1 MISRDRFE
9 SCFNLLVRVEARLV
23 YKAVQPL
30 AAELSLDFREDRFY
44 WLELRTVTDVPYRFH
59 VQLWPPLFDARFLV
73 DACIVHVQRDRPLS
87 YFSAELL
94 EVVAKVFSSARLFM
108 NLDQS
113 NSVFLGHGRNN

>member
-44 WLELRTVTDVPYRFH
+44 WLELRTVTDVPYRLH

-73 DACIVHVQRDRPLS
+73 DARIAMYS
-87 YFSAELL
+87 ET
-94 EVVAKVFSSARLFM
+94 
-108 NLDQS
+108 
-113 NSVFLGHGRNN
+113 GRFPTFPRSCLR

>member
-59 VQLWPPLFDARFLV
+59 VQLWPPLFDARLLM
-73 DACIVHVQRDRPLS
+73 DACITPKPQNPMRSLYICILVYIMRNYTCLLYRRPIIS
-87 YFSAELL
+87 WPYADELP
-94 EVVAKVFSSARLFM
+94 K
-108 NLDQS
+108 
-113 NSVFLGHGRNN
+113 

>member
-1 MISRDRFE
+1 MVNCYRLESR
-9 SCFNLLVRVEARLV
+9 FNLLVCIESRLV
-23 YKAVQPL
+23 HKAVQPL
-30 AAELSLDFREDRFY
+30 AVEKPFDFREHSFN
-44 WLELRTVTDVPYRFH
+44 WLEFRTVSDVPNRLH
-59 VQLWPPLFDARFLV
+59 VQLRPPLFDARLLV

-94 EVVAKVFSSARLFM
+94 EVIAEIFSSARMFM